1 MCGRVEALFVQ
12 PFGEGLERQG
22 VHLCAS
28 RFQAA
33 LKGFVGKQVAV
44 VVSVA
49 HGVGRC
55 CRLRPPLL
63 YVLRSEVLPVGCHIY
78 NKECRLPGSA
88 VCAHRRM
95 CPKSLFRVHIPLP
108 LSPFP
113 LFGYV
118 YSGEQVGGSGRDV
131 FAAKLANTPRLHKS
145 PPHAFCIYRWLE
157 EVRRKRI
164 GEYAPAKELSSL
176 LSQLARQ

>member
-1 MCGRVEALFVQ
+1 MCGRVAALFVQ

-33 LKGFVGKQVAV
+33 LKGCVGKQVAV

-49 HGVGRC
+49 HGVGRY

-88 VCAHRRM
+88 VCARRRM
-95 CPKSLFRVHIPLP
+95 WPKSLFRVHIPLP

-131 FAAKLANTPRLHKS
+131 FAAKLANTHRLHKS
-145 PPHAFCIYRWLE
+145 PPHAFCIYRRLE
-157 EVRRKRI
+157 ALRRKRI
-164 GEYAPAKELSSL
+164 G
-176 LSQLARQ
+176 